1 MFNYFQG
8 FKQGRQIRLECL
20 SVKKMFINGQISV
33 MCQGAEGGAG
43 HLFLTS
49 QGISSQV
56 RSSLVLSGLDWSSK
70 ADPRVLSLTAAVHIH
85 PRKKYTLK

>member
-1 MFNYFQG
+1 M
-8 FKQGRQIRLECL
+8 
-20 SVKKMFINGQISV
+20 MFINGQISYV
-33 MCQGAEGGAG
+33 CTPAEGGAG

-56 RSSLVLSGLDWSSK
+56 WSGFVLSGLDWSSK

-85 PRKKYTLK
+85 PNKKYTLK